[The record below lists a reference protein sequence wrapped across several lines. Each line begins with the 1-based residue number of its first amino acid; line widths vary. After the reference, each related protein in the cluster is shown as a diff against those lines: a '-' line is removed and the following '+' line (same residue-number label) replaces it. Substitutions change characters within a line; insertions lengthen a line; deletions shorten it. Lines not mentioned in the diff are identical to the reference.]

1 MVNLQV
7 SDTIQPA
14 VDLQQLER
22 AANATVNEASPS
34 ITAELTILLTDDN
47 KLHELNKE
55 FLEIDAPTDV
65 LSFPADFVDPDSE
78 TPYLGDVII
87 SYPRSQ
93 EQAEAGGHRVES
105 ELELLVIHGVLH
117 LLGYDH
123 TGEEDKAEM
132 WAVQARVLAQLGSP
146 LSPP

>member
-87 SYPRSQ
+87 SYPRAQ